1 MVSQSR
7 SRLAIIPLE
16 KEHLIGYYSESF
28 ASLGAKLRDSYNLS
42 IHKPIIK
49 IITQYCKSLELFLAS
64 HNKLDSLHFI
74 TIRPSPEFVYM
85 EKGRIPSYDEQLS
98 EWLNRILDS
107 PVDILAVSI
116 EKGTKNTQLLHY
128 HVIVHSKNKKQ
139 YNQWFKT
146 LVNTSTCLH
155 KIYGYQKSVYES
167 ETSAVNLY
175 DGITYFNGIS
185 KNTNGQSLKPDVYKH
200 IINHTILEKI
210 KKRFKNK
217 LS

>member
-1 MVSQSR
+1 MDSLDTDNS
-7 SRLAIIPLE
+7 IIPLE
-16 KEHLIGYYSESF
+16 KEHLIGNYSESS
-28 ASLGAKLRDSYNLS
+28 ASLGAELRDSYTLS

-49 IITQYCKSLELFLAS
+49 LITQYCKSLELFLAS
-64 HNKLDSLHFI
+64 FNKIDHLHFI

-107 PVDILAVSI
+107 PNDILAVSI

-128 HVIVHSKNKKQ
+128 HVIVHSSNKKQ

-155 KIYGYQKSVYES
+155 KIYGYQKSVYTS

-175 DGITYFNGIS
+175 DGILYFNGVS
-185 KNTNGQSLKPDVYKH
+185 KNTNGQSLKSDVYKH
-200 IINHTILEKI
+200 IINSKVLSKI
-210 KKRFKNK
+210 KKHLKK
-217 LS
+217 